1 MRENPPHIALEAAV
15 DTPDAAIEAVNA
27 GADRIELAAAL
38 MKGGVTPSVGMLKVL
53 KAALNAAVFV
63 LIRPRAGDF
72 VYTSMELQAMEED
85 IHALGEAG
93 ADGFV
98 FGVLDA
104 EGNIDIEANARLKRA
119 AKDKPC
125 TFHRAFDVCSRPL
138 EALESIIEL
147 GFDRILTS
155 GQQPSAIEGAALIAD
170 CVQKAAGRIRILAG
184 GGIQSSNVVELI
196 QQTGVQEVHFS
207 AVRELPGTVRT
218 SGADLFPGKTVP
230 FPGKVHRIHNA
241 IREMQGQHFIKP

>member
-1 MRENPPHIALEAAV
+1 MSEDSAHITLEAAV
-15 DTPDAAIEAVNA
+15 DTPDAAIEAINA

-38 MKGGVTPSVGMLKVL
+38 MKGGVTPSLGMLQVL
-53 KAALNAAVFV
+53 KASLDAPVFV

-72 VYTSMELQAMEED
+72 VYSDLELQAMEAD
-85 IHALGEAG
+85 IKAMDAAG

-104 EGNIDIEANARLKRA
+104 EGKVDTVANQRLMA
-119 AKDKPC
+119 VASGKPC
-125 TFHRAFDVCSRPL
+125 TFHRAFDVCSHPF
-138 EALESIIEL
+138 ESLESIIQL

-155 GQQPSAIEGAALIAD
+155 GQQPIATDGANLIAE
-170 CVQKAAGRIRILAG
+170 CVQKAEGRIRILAG
-184 GGIQSSNVVELI
+184 GGVQSTNVAALI
-196 QQTGVQEVHFS
+196 RQTGVQEVHFS

-218 SGADLFPGKTVP
+218 SGADLFPGKTIP

-241 IREMQGQHFIKP
+241 IREMQGQRFIKP